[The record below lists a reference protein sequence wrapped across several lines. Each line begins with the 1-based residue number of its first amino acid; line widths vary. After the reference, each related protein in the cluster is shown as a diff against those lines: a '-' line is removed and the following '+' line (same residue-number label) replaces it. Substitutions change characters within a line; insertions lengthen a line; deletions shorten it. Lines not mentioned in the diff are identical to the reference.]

1 MNAIQ
6 EKRHVSDSFII
17 AEKVTFEVFFLVVKS
32 CLRVWMPFTKK
43 INLNRQSSI
52 SVSGSLYRK

>member
-17 AEKVTFEVFFLVVKS
+17 AEKVTFEEFFLVVKS
-32 CLRVWMPFTKK
+32 CLRVWMPFHEEDKS
-43 INLNRQSSI
+43 QSPI
-52 SVSGSLYRK
+52 QHIRFRIFVS